1 MLPLTLDIAT
11 LQQLYRERNATPL
24 DIVEAVI
31 ARCEAYPDPA
41 VWISRASPAQL
52 REQARLLMARG
63 PGPDLPLWGIP
74 FAAKD
79 NIDCA
84 GFETTAACPAFAYPA
99 TRDATVVARLKAAGA
114 ILVGKTNL
122 DQFATG
128 LNGTRS
134 PYGAPRSVFD
144 PDYISGGSSSGSA
157 VAVAAG
163 LVSFALGTDTAGS
176 GRVPA
181 AFNNLVGI
189 KPTQGLLSTHGVVPA
204 CRSLDCVSIFS
215 LTAGDGDLVRR
226 CAQGFDPEDSFSRA
240 DTPRLLPR
248 RNWRVGVLAERDREF
263 FGDREA
269 AALYEGAI
277 AVARELGA
285 SIVEIDYTPFRQ
297 TAELLYQGPW
307 VAERLAGVEFFMA
320 EHESA
325 MDPTVREIIA
335 GARGR
340 SAVETFR
347 AQYRLQEL
355 RQVTDAQWAAIDI
368 MLLPSAP
375 TTYSVAEMQADPLRL
390 NSRLGEYTNFV
401 NLLDYAA
408 VAIPA
413 GFGSGGRPFG
423 VTLIAPGFHD
433 GALARIADRFHRHH
447 PSGTGRDRD
456 ALLPEASRLAET
468 PEASDRILLFV
479 VGAHLSG
486 MPLNHELTTRDAVLV
501 RRCRTAPCYQLYAL
515 AKTTPAKP
523 GLIRSAEPQAHG
535 IEGEVWSLDTAGFGS
550 FVAAI
555 PAPLGIAKLLLDD
568 GTEVSGFIC
577 EPYGLAGAR
586 EITEYGG
593 WRAFKN
599 AG

>member
-1 MLPLTLDIAT
+1 MLPDTLDIAT
-11 LQQLYRERNATPL
+11 LKKLYGGRAVTPL
-24 DIVEAVI
+24 EVVEEII

-52 REQARLLMARG
+52 REQARHLMARG
-63 PGPDLPLWGIP
+63 NGPDLPLWGIP

-84 GFETTAACPAFAYPA
+84 GFDTTAACPAFAYPA

-114 ILVGKTNL
+114 ILIGKTNL

-134 PYGAPRSVFD
+134 PYGAPRSVFNA
-144 PDYISGGSSSGSA
+144 DYVSGGSSSGSA

-189 KPTQGLLSTHGVVPA
+189 KPTRGLLSTHGVVPA

-215 LTAGDGDLVRR
+215 LTVGDGDLVRR
-226 CAQGFDPEDSFSRA
+226 CAQAPDAEDSFSRA

-248 RNWRVGVLAERDREF
+248 KAWRIGVLAERDREF
-263 FGDREA
+263 YGDREA

-285 SIVEIDYTPFRQ
+285 RIVEIDYTPFRQ

-320 EHESA
+320 EHAAA
-325 MDPTVREIIA
+325 MDPVVHDIID
-335 GARGR
+335 GARNR
-340 SAVETFR
+340 NAVETFR

-355 RQVTDAQWAAIDI
+355 RKVTDNQWAAIDV
-368 MLLPSAP
+368 MLLPTAP
-375 TTYSVAEMQADPLRL
+375 TTYSVAEMKADPLRL

-413 GFGSGGRPFG
+413 GFGSDGLPFG
-423 VTLIAPGFHD
+423 VTLIAPAFHD
-433 GALARIADRFHRHH
+433 GALARVADHFHRHH
-447 PSGTGRDRD
+447 PSGVGKNRD
-456 ALLPEASRLAET
+456 ALLPEASKLDDMPAP
-468 PEASDRILLFV
+468 PERISLFV
-479 VGAHLSG
+479 VGAHLTG
-486 MPLNHELTTRDAVLV
+486 MPLNHELTTRNAVLI
-501 RRCRTAPCYQLYAL
+501 RRCRTAAHYQLYAL
-515 AKTTPAKP
+515 ARTTPAKP
-523 GLIRSAEPQAHG
+523 GLIRSLEPQKHG

-555 PAPLGIAKLLLDD
+555 PAPLGIGKLELDD
-568 GTEVSGFIC
+568 GEEVSGFIC
-577 EPYGLAGAR
+577 EPYGLSGAK

-599 AG
+599 AV

>member
-1 MLPLTLDIAT
+1 MLPEILDIAT
-11 LQQLYRERNATPL
+11 LHQRYRERAATPL
-24 DIVEAVI
+24 EVVDAVI

-52 REQARLLMARG
+52 REQAKHLMARG

-74 FAAKD
+74 FAVKD

-99 TRDATVVARLKAAGA
+99 TRDATVVAKLKAAGA

-144 PDYISGGSSSGSA
+144 AEYISGGSSSGSA

-189 KPTQGLLSTHGVVPA
+189 KPTKGLLSTHGVVPA

-215 LTAGDGDLVRR
+215 LTVGDGDLVRR
-226 CAQGFDPEDSFSRA
+226 CALGFDPEDSFSRA

-248 RNWRVGVLAERDREF
+248 KDWRIGVLSERDREF
-263 FGDREA
+263 FGDHEA

-277 AVARELGA
+277 AAARELGC
-285 SIVEIDYTPFRQ
+285 SVVEIDYTPFRQ

-307 VAERLAGVEFFMA
+307 VAERLAGIEFFMA
-320 EHESA
+320 ENA
-325 MDPTVREIIA
+325 DTMDPTVHQIID
-335 GARGR
+335 GARTR
-340 SAVETFR
+340 TAVEAFR

-355 RQVTDAQWAAIDI
+355 RKVTDLQWATIDV
-368 MLLPSAP
+368 MLLPTAP
-375 TTYSVAEMQADPLRL
+375 TTYTVTEMQADPLHL

-408 VAIPA
+408 IAIPA
-413 GFGSGGRPFG
+413 GFGSGGLPFG
-423 VTLIAPGFHD
+423 VSLIAPAFHD

-447 PSGTGRDRD
+447 PSGIGRNRD
-456 ALLPEASRLAET
+456 ALLPEASQIEDL
-468 PEASDRILLFV
+468 PEPSDRVSLFV

-486 MPLNHELTTRDAVLV
+486 MPLNHELTTRDAVLI
-501 RRCRTAPCYQLYAL
+501 RRCRTAPHYQLYAL
-515 AKTTPAKP
+515 AKTVPAKP
-523 GLIRSAEPQAHG
+523 GLIRTTEPQQQG
-535 IEGEVWSLDTAGFGS
+535 IEGEVWSLDMAGFGS

-586 EITEYGG
+586 DITEYGG